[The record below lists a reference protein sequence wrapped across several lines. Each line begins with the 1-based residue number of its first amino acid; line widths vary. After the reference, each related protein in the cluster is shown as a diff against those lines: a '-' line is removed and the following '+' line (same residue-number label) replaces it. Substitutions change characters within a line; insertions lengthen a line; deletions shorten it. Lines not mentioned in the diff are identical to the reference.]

1 MSNVRNSIMSASL
14 TKSSKALAWFGI
26 VTGALTVATPILLP
40 MLTAHS
46 FRTPGMAMFFA
57 LGIGGLV
64 AGFYGLKA
72 QPWAFW
78 LLFATFLVQCFEYFS
93 DAFSVSF
100 IGPFS
105 LKFGWGWNS
114 PPRHFNLNILAIAVC
129 LLAMRTAKQLSKGR
143 SYDRR

>member
-1 MSNVRNSIMSASL
+1 MSTPL

-46 FRTPGMAMFFA
+46 LRTPGMAIFFA
-57 LGIGGLV
+57 LGIGSLV

-93 DAFSVSF
+93 EGFFVSF

-105 LKFGWGWNS
+105 LKIGWGWHS
-114 PPRHFNLNILAIAVC
+114 PPRHFNLNVLAIAVC
-129 LLAMRTAKQLSKGR
+129 VLAMRTAKQLSKER
-143 SYDRR
+143 ACDRR